1 MEYVSHGVKSPL
13 SDVVYHDTTQHP
25 SEGRLSMRAPY
36 SVSINTISSSRVF
49 MGRWLLY
56 ALARRLASR
65 SSGSVLSLSAPASRS
80 TYTGGTGGG
89 VGEGGGEGGRR
100 MAGGQWASTEEE
112 VTWREERGRWRREG
126 KGGAM

>member
-1 MEYVSHGVKSPL
+1 MKGYVEGGALRFGICGVKSPL
-13 SDVVYHDTTQHP
+13 SDVAYYDTTQHP

-80 TYTGGTGGG
+80 TYTGGTGGTG
-89 VGEGGGEGGRR
+89 GGWGREGVSEEDGGGAVGEH
-100 MAGGQWASTEEE
+100 
-112 VTWREERGRWRREG
+112 
-126 KGGAM
+126 